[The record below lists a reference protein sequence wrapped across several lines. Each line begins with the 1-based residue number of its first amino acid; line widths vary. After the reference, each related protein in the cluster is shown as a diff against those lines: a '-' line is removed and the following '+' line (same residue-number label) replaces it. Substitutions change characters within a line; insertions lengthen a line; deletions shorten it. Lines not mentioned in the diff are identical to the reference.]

1 MDEYKELYGVDPGP
15 MIYTD
20 YMSEEVSGLD
30 SGTESQKATHL
41 NYMRR
46 QAGITEADVEDG
58 VDVYEHVRIGFLSQ
72 EGSLGINL
80 KKYISRYSKFSLS
93 FMENHVP
100 PFYASADS
108 GEYLLCRA

>member
-72 EGSLGINL
+72 EVSLGINL
-80 KKYISRYSKFSLS
+80 KKYIT
-93 FMENHVP
+93 
-100 PFYASADS
+100 D
-108 GEYLLCRA
+108 